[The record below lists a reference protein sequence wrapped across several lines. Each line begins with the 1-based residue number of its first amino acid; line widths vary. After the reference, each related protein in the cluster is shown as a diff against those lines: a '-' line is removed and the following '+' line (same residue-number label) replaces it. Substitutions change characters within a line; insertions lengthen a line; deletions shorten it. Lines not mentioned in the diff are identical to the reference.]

1 MNVLHV
7 VQTYPPSMGGTQ
19 EVMRQISERLVA
31 GYGDQVTVFTTV
43 AHSNTYFW
51 DAHQPALPQG
61 ETWQNG
67 IRVVRFPVFNRL
79 ASLRLNVARIMHRLR
94 LPYEDWARGLYFGPI
109 VPGLRQAIARSGAE
123 IVMASAFPLL
133 HMHDAV
139 LGAQDAKIPA
149 ILLGAFHT
157 EDTWAFERRMVYND
171 IRQCAIYIA
180 YTNFEHDY
188 LVQHGID
195 AAKIKVIGGGIG
207 PERYSM
213 AERNTVRQ
221 RLGWGD
227 ELVIVSVAQH
237 LAHKR
242 LDLLIKAMPRV
253 WETVPDARLVIVGS
267 PAADTAHLER
277 LLARLAPQ
285 QHERVILVG
294 QQSFQQKVEWLAA
307 ADIFAMLSNHES
319 FGLVFLEAWASGLP
333 IIGSD
338 AGAISSVIKD
348 QVDGLLVPYGNSDA
362 VATAILRLWQE
373 PALRAQM
380 SAAGQT
386 KIKTQYTW
394 DIVVQRFRE
403 VYCEAI
409 AHPHTVRR

>member
-7 VQTYPPSMGGTQ
+7 VQTYPPSIGGTQ

-31 GYGDQVTVFTTV
+31 DYGDQVTVYTTV
-43 AHSNTYFW
+43 ARSNTYFW
-51 DAHQPALPQG
+51 DARQPALPEG

-67 IRVVRFPVFNRL
+67 VRVVRFPVFNRL
-79 ASLRLNVARIMHRLR
+79 GNLRLNVARIMHRLR
-94 LPYEDWARGLYFGPI
+94 LPYEEWARGLYFGPI
-109 VPGLRQAIARSGAE
+109 VPRLRQAIAHSGAE
-123 IVMASAFPLL
+123 LVMASAFPLL

-139 LGAQDAKIPA
+139 RGAQDANIPA

-180 YTNFEHDY
+180 YTDFEGDY
-188 LVQHGID
+188 LLQHGVD
-195 AAKIKVIGGGIG
+195 AAKIRVIGGGIE
-207 PERYSM
+207 PERYRA
-213 AERNTVRQ
+213 AERNAVRQ
-221 RLGWGD
+221 RLGWGE

-242 LDLLIKAMPRV
+242 LDLLITAMPHI

-267 PAADTAHLER
+267 PAGDTPHLEG
-277 LLARLAPQ
+277 LLAKLSPQ
-285 QHERVILVG
+285 QRERVILSG
-294 QQSFQQKVEWLAA
+294 QQSFQEKVQWLAA

-333 IIGSD
+333 VIGSN
-338 AGAISSVIKD
+338 AGAISSAIKD
-348 QVDGLLVPYGNSDA
+348 ERDGLLVPYGNSDA

-380 SAAGQT
+380 SAAGQA
-386 KIKTQYTW
+386 KIKAQYTW

-403 VYCEAI
+403 IYCEAI
-409 AHPHTVRR
+409 AHPYTMCR

>member
-7 VQTYPPSMGGTQ
+7 VQTYPPSLGGTQ

-31 GYGDQVTVFTTV
+31 DYGDQVTVYTTV

-67 IRVVRFPVFNRL
+67 VRVVRFPVFNRL
-79 ASLRLNVARIMHRLR
+79 GGLRLNVARIMHRLR

-109 VPGLRQAIARSGAE
+109 VPGLRQAIAGSGAE

-139 LGAQDAKIPA
+139 RGAQDAQIPA

-157 EDTWAFERRMVYND
+157 EDRWAFERRMVYND

-180 YTNFEHDY
+180 YTGFERDY
-188 LVQHGID
+188 LLQRGID
-195 AAKIKVIGGGIG
+195 AAKIRVIGGGIE
-207 PERYSM
+207 PERYRM
-213 AERNTVRQ
+213 AERNAVRQ
-221 RLGWGD
+221 RLGWGE

-242 LDLLIKAMPRV
+242 LDLLITAMPRV

-267 PAADTAHLER
+267 PAGDTPHLER

-285 QHERVILVG
+285 QRERVILAG
-294 QQSFQQKVEWLAA
+294 QQSFQEKVEWLAA

-333 IIGSD
+333 VIGSN

-348 QVDGLLVPYGNSDA
+348 EVDGLLVPYGNSDA

-373 PALRAQM
+373 SALRAQM

-386 KIKTQYTW
+386 KIKAQYTW

-409 AHPHTVRR
+409 AHPRMIGR